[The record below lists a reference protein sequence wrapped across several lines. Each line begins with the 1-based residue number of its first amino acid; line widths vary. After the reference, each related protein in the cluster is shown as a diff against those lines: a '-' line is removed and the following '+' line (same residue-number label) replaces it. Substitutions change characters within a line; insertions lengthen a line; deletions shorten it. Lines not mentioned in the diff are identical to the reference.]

1 MDKDLR
7 LAVLFNYKNPKK
19 DSEFLVYRLPSGE
32 WLYKDNYGY
41 NTVSDFEYVLESL
54 QNYLEDWFVRAPEI
68 WCSFFTYLCSQY
80 S

>member
-1 MDKDLR
+1 MDKVLR

-54 QNYLEDWFVRAPEI
+54 QNYLED
-68 WCSFFTYLCSQY
+68 
-80 S
+80 